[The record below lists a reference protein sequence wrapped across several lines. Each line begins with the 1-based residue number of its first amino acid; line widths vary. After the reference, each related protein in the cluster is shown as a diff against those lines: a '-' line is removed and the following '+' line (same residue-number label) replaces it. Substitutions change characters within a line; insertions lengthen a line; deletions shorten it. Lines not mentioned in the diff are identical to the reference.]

1 MEKKLNRE
9 NNQFEQKKV
18 LLVLP
23 TLKVGGME
31 RAMSVL
37 ANDFVEMGVDTKFF
51 FYGKKE
57 HFYTIDNRISCDEP
71 ESLPKNKLLETLY
84 NFHRYRNLCRLWKPD
99 AVLSFGQNCNILTM
113 MANLGTRNRL
123 FISDRGNPNSYSKKW
138 FERNVRRFCS
148 RYLAGIIQQ
157 SQKAKEVAERELRC
171 KNIAVIGNPITPLDR
186 SLLDN
191 AKRENIVVSVGRFI
205 KTKNFDLLIRW
216 FSELPTDW
224 KLIILGSD
232 YQYDNCK
239 KLVKEL
245 GMVDRIILPG
255 AVNNVRDYLLKSKIF
270 AFTSTSEGFPNVVG
284 EALAAGLP
292 VVSFDCM
299 AGPSEMITD
308 GYNGYLVENF
318 DKDSF
323 CNRLMSLIDDEGL
336 RMKMSEN
343 AIRSIDNFISL
354 QISKKYISFLLK

>member
-1 MEKKLNRE
+1 MNR
-9 NNQFEQKKV
+9 FEHKKV

-31 RAMSVL
+31 RAMSVI
-37 ANDFVEMGVDTKFF
+37 ANDFVKMGVDTKFF
-51 FYGKKE
+51 FYSKKE
-57 HFYTIDNRISCDEP
+57 HFYTLDNRISCDEP

-84 NFHRYRNLCRLWKPD
+84 NFHRYRRLCRSWKPD

-113 MANLGTRNRL
+113 IANFGTRNRL

-171 KNIAVIGNPITPLDR
+171 KNIAVIGNPITSLDR
-186 SLLDN
+186 SLIDN

-205 KTKNFDLLIRW
+205 KTKNFDLLIKW
-216 FSELPTDW
+216 FSEQPTDW
-224 KLIILGSD
+224 KLIILGGD

-239 KLVKEL
+239 KLVEEL

-255 AVNNVRDYLLKSKIF
+255 TVNNVRDYLLKSKIF

-299 AGPSEMITD
+299 AGPAEMITN
-308 GYNGYLVENF
+308 GYNGYLADDF
-318 DKDSF
+318 DKQSF
-323 CNRLMSLIDDEGL
+323 CEHLQYLMNNEVE
-336 RMKMSEN
+336 RNKMSNN
-343 AIRSIDNFISL
+343 AIESIEKFDSREIALKFIL
-354 QISKKYISFLLK
+354 ALLD